1 LPYFA
6 AAVSRNQRIAL
17 VVAALVVAVAAFV
30 IAQPGDDDEPAETTA
45 TTPAQTDDGGTGAP
59 ETETE
64 TETET
69 EPASPPEPAATRI
82 RIEGGAVVGGQKTI
96 EAERGDTVRIII
108 STNAP
113 DELHLHGY
121 DIEREAEPGRPA
133 RFRFEADAEGE
144 FVLESHT
151 AEHAGNDPVIARLL
165 IGPS

>member
-17 VVAALVVAVAAFV
+17 VVAALVVAALAFV
-30 IAQPGDDDEPAETTA
+30 IAQPGDDEEPAETTA
-45 TTPAQTDDGGTGAP
+45 TTPAQTEDGGATTP
-59 ETETE
+59 DTE

-69 EPASPPEPAATRI
+69 EPAPPPEPEATRI
-82 RIEGGAVVGGQKTI
+82 SIEGGAVVGGQKTI
-96 EAERGDTVRIII
+96 EAERGDTVRIIVR
-108 STNAP
+108 TDAA

-133 RFRFEADAEGE
+133 RFRFQADAEGE

-151 AEHAGNDPVIARLL
+151 AEHAGNDPIVARLL

>member
-1 LPYFA
+1 M
-6 AAVSRNQRIAL
+6 SRNQRIAL

-30 IAQPGDDDEPAETTA
+30 IAQPGGDDEEPTRATTTA
-45 TTPAQTDDGGTGAP
+45 TTPEQTDDGGATAS
-59 ETETE
+59 
-64 TETET
+64 ET
-69 EPASPPEPAATRI
+69 EPAPPPEPEVTRI
-82 RIEGGAVVGGQKTI
+82 RIEGGAVVGGPKTI
-96 EAERGDTVRIII
+96 EAEGGDTVRIVVR
-108 STNAP
+108 TDAP

-151 AEHAGNDPVIARLL
+151 AEHAGNDPVIARLI

>member
-1 LPYFA
+1 LQYFA

-30 IAQPGDDDEPAETTA
+30 IAQPGDEEDEPTQATTTTTTA
-45 TTPAQTDDGGTGAP
+45 PAETDDGGATA
-59 ETETE
+59 
-64 TETET
+64 TET
-69 EPASPPEPAATRI
+69 EPPPPPEPEVTRI
-82 RIEGGAVVGGQKTI
+82 RIEGGAVVGGPETI
-96 EAERGDTVRIII
+96 EAEGGDTVRIVI
-108 STNAP
+108 STDAP

-133 RFRFEADAEGE
+133 RFRFKADAEGE

-151 AEHAGNDPVIARLL
+151 AEHAGNDPVIARLV